1 VYTSNKHNVSYRSL
15 EELPLGVVGEV
26 CEDELRGLCEE
37 EILVQLVVEL
47 FRGRLA
53 IQNIGV
59 LTYFYN

>member
-1 VYTSNKHNVSYRSL
+1 MSNKHNVSYRSL
-15 EELPLGVVGEV
+15 KELPLGVVGEV
-26 CEDELRGLCEE
+26 CEDELSGLREE
-37 EILVQLVVEL
+37 EVLVQLVVEL